1 MRKTLILLGLIA
13 LSISV
18 YYFSKDNQTPVF
30 LMTEKPD
37 IIAKGHNGQVFLVE
51 LHFEHDGLI
60 DFIESNH
67 SQNVLFLLDS
77 SLIERADHIVELLK
91 KLQRPTGLLGKNSE
105 TLNQDIAIYEKA
117 FDNKPLWFMPQGYIY
132 EESLRLTLFEKQINM
147 IAPSLII
154 RNNVFPAKLEKGT
167 ILSLPLYKETNV
179 SFEKLSSWM
188 SQQKFISIEE
198 SLFGYSLKTKRYP

>member
-1 MRKTLILLGLIA
+1 MKKILILLGLIT
-13 LSISV
+13 LSITA
-18 YYFSKDNQTPVF
+18 YYFLKDNQIPVF
-30 LMTEKPD
+30 LITEEPNV
-37 IIAKGHNGQVFLVE
+37 IAKGHNGQVFLVE

-91 KLQRPTGLLGKNSE
+91 KLQRPTGLLGKNNE

-132 EESLRLTLFEKQINM
+132 EESLRLTLFEQQVNM

-154 RNNVFPAKLEKGT
+154 RNNVLPPKLEKGT

-179 SFEKLSSWM
+179 DFKKLSSWM

>member
-1 MRKTLILLGLIA
+1 MKKTLILLGLIA
-13 LSISV
+13 LSISA
-18 YYFSKDNQTPVF
+18 YYFFKDNQIPVF
-30 LMTEKPD
+30 LMTEEPN
-37 IIAKGHNGQVFLVE
+37 IIAKGHDGQVFLVE

-60 DFIESNH
+60 DFIESTH

-91 KLQRPTGLLGKNSE
+91 QLQRPTGLLGKNSA

-132 EESLRLTLFEKQINM
+132 EGSLRLTLFEQQINM

-154 RNNVFPAKLEKGT
+154 RNNVFPTKMEKGT

-179 SFEKLSSWM
+179 DFEKLSSWM

-198 SLFGYSLKTKRYP
+198 SLFGYSIKTKRYP

>member
-1 MRKTLILLGLIA
+1 MKKILILLGLIT
-13 LSISV
+13 LSISA
-18 YYFSKDNQTPVF
+18 YYFLKDNQIPVF
-30 LMTEKPD
+30 LMTEEPD

-105 TLNQDIAIYEKA
+105 TLDQDIVIYEEA

-132 EESLRLTLFEKQINM
+132 EESLRLTLFEQQVNM

-154 RNNVFPAKLEKGT
+154 RNNVFPTKLEKGT

-179 SFEKLSSWM
+179 DFEKLSSWM

-198 SLFGYSLKTKRYP
+198 SLFGYSIKTKRYP

>member
-1 MRKTLILLGLIA
+1 MKKILILLGLIT
-13 LSISV
+13 LSITA
-18 YYFSKDNQTPVF
+18 YYFLKDNQIPVF
-30 LMTEKPD
+30 LITEEPNV
-37 IIAKGHNGQVFLVE
+37 IAKGNNGQVFLVE

-105 TLNQDIAIYEKA
+105 TLDQDIAIYENA
-117 FDNKPLWFMPQGYIY
+117 FDHKPLWFMPQGYIY
-132 EESLRLTLFEKQINM
+132 EESLRLTLFEQQVNM

-154 RNNVFPAKLEKGT
+154 RNNVFPTKLEKGT

-179 SFEKLSSWM
+179 DFKKLSSWM

>member
-1 MRKTLILLGLIA
+1 MRKILILLGLIA
-13 LSISV
+13 LSMSV
-18 YYFSKDNQTPVF
+18 YYFLKDNQTPVF
-30 LMTEKPD
+30 LMTEEPD

-91 KLQRPTGLLGKNSE
+91 KLQRPTGLLGKSSE
-105 TLNQDIAIYEKA
+105 TLDQDIAIYEKA

-147 IAPSLII
+147 IAPTLII
-154 RNNVFPAKLEKGT
+154 RNNVFPTKLEKGT
-167 ILSLPLYKETNV
+167 ILSLPLYKEINV
-179 SFEKLSSWM
+179 DFEKLSSWM
-188 SQQKFISIEE
+188 SQQTFISIEE

>member
-1 MRKTLILLGLIA
+1 MRKILILLGLIA
-13 LSISV
+13 LSMSV
-18 YYFSKDNQTPVF
+18 YYFLKDNQTPVF
-30 LMTEKPD
+30 LMTEEPD

-91 KLQRPTGLLGKNSE
+91 KLQRPTGLLGKSSE
-105 TLNQDIAIYEKA
+105 TLDQDIAIYEKA

-147 IAPSLII
+147 IAPTLII
-154 RNNVFPAKLEKGT
+154 RNNVFPTKLEKGT
-167 ILSLPLYKETNV
+167 ILSLPLYKEVNV
-179 SFEKLSSWM
+179 DFEKLSSWM

>member
-1 MRKTLILLGLIA
+1 MKKTLILLGLIA
-13 LSISV
+13 LSISA
-18 YYFSKDNQTPVF
+18 YYFFKDNQIPVF
-30 LMTEKPD
+30 LMTEEPN
-37 IIAKGHNGQVFLVE
+37 IIAKGHDGQVFLVE

-60 DFIESNH
+60 DFIESTH

-91 KLQRPTGLLGKNSE
+91 QLQRPTGLLGKNSA

-154 RNNVFPAKLEKGT
+154 RNNVFPTKMEKGT

-179 SFEKLSSWM
+179 DFEKLSSWM

>member
-1 MRKTLILLGLIA
+1 MKKILILLGLIT
-13 LSISV
+13 LSISA
-18 YYFSKDNQTPVF
+18 YYFLKDNQIPVF
-30 LMTEKPD
+30 LMTDEPD
-37 IIAKGHNGQVFLVE
+37 IITKGHNGQVFLIE

-60 DFIESNH
+60 DFIESDYSKNA
-67 SQNVLFLLDS
+67 LFLLDS

-105 TLNQDIAIYEKA
+105 TLDQDIAIYEKA

-132 EESLRLTLFEKQINM
+132 EESLRLTLFEQQVNM

-154 RNNVFPAKLEKGT
+154 RNNVFPTKLEKGT

-179 SFEKLSSWM
+179 DFKKLSSWM
-188 SQQKFISIEE
+188 SQQKFITIEE
-198 SLFGYSLKTKRYP
+198 SLFGYSFKTKRYP

>member
-1 MRKTLILLGLIA
+1 MKKILILLGLIT
-13 LSISV
+13 LSITA
-18 YYFSKDNQTPVF
+18 YYFLKDNQIPVF
-30 LMTEKPD
+30 LITEEPNV
-37 IIAKGHNGQVFLVE
+37 IAKGHNGQVFLVE

-105 TLNQDIAIYEKA
+105 TLDQDIAIYEKA
-117 FDNKPLWFMPQGYIY
+117 FDHKPLWFMPQGYIY
-132 EESLRLTLFEKQINM
+132 EESLRLTLFEQQVNM

-154 RNNVFPAKLEKGT
+154 RNNVFPTKLEKGT

-179 SFEKLSSWM
+179 DFKKLSSWM

>member
-1 MRKTLILLGLIA
+1 MKKTLILLGLIA
-13 LSISV
+13 LSISA
-18 YYFSKDNQTPVF
+18 YYFFKDNQIPVF
-30 LMTEKPD
+30 LMTEEPN
-37 IIAKGHNGQVFLVE
+37 IIAKGHDGQVFLVE

-60 DFIESNH
+60 DFIESTH

-91 KLQRPTGLLGKNSE
+91 QLQRPTGLLGKNSA

-132 EESLRLTLFEKQINM
+132 EGSLRLTLFEQQINM

-154 RNNVFPAKLEKGT
+154 RNNVFPTKMEKGT

-179 SFEKLSSWM
+179 DFEKLSSWM

>member
-1 MRKTLILLGLIA
+1 MKKILILLGLIT
-13 LSISV
+13 LSITA
-18 YYFSKDNQTPVF
+18 YYFLKDNQIPVF
-30 LMTEKPD
+30 LITEEPNV
-37 IIAKGHNGQVFLVE
+37 IAKGHNGQVFLVE

-105 TLNQDIAIYEKA
+105 TLDQDIAIYENA
-117 FDNKPLWFMPQGYIY
+117 FDHKPLWFMPQGYIY
-132 EESLRLTLFEKQINM
+132 EESLRLTLFEQQVNM

-154 RNNVFPAKLEKGT
+154 RNNVFPTKLEKGT

-179 SFEKLSSWM
+179 DFKKLSSWM

>member
-1 MRKTLILLGLIA
+1 MRKILILLGLIA

-18 YYFSKDNQTPVF
+18 YYFLKDNQTPVF
-30 LMTEKPD
+30 LMTEEPD

-60 DFIESNH
+60 EFIESNQ

-91 KLQRPTGLLGKNSE
+91 KLQRPTGLLGQTSE
-105 TLNQDIAIYEKA
+105 TLDRDIAIYEKA
-117 FDNKPLWFMPQGYIY
+117 FDTKPLWFMPQGYVY
-132 EESLRLTLFEKQINM
+132 EESLRLTLFEQQVNM

-154 RNNVFPAKLEKGT
+154 RNNVFPTKLEKGT
-167 ILSLPLYKETNV
+167 ILSLPLYKETNLD
-179 SFEKLSSWM
+179 FAKLSSWM
-188 SQQKFISIEE
+188 STQQFVSIEE

>member
-1 MRKTLILLGLIA
+1 MKKILILLGLIT
-13 LSISV
+13 LSISA
-18 YYFSKDNQTPVF
+18 YYFLKDNQIPVF
-30 LMTEKPD
+30 LMTDEPD
-37 IIAKGHNGQVFLVE
+37 IITKGHNGQVFLIE

-60 DFIESNH
+60 DFIESEH
-67 SQNVLFLLDS
+67 SKNALFLLDS

-91 KLQRPTGLLGKNSE
+91 KLQRPTGLLGKNIE

-132 EESLRLTLFEKQINM
+132 EESLSLTLFEQKINM

-154 RNNVFPAKLEKGT
+154 RNNVFPTKLEKGT
-167 ILSLPLYKETNV
+167 ILSLPLYKEINV
-179 SFEKLSSWM
+179 DFEKLSSWM

>member
-1 MRKTLILLGLIA
+1 MRKILILLGLIT
-13 LSISV
+13 LSITA
-18 YYFSKDNQTPVF
+18 YYSLKDKQIPVF
-30 LMTEKPD
+30 LMTEEPN
-37 IIAKGHNGQVFLVE
+37 IIAKGHDGQVFLVE

-60 DFIESNH
+60 DFIESTH

-105 TLNQDIAIYEKA
+105 TLDQDIAIYEKA
-117 FDNKPLWFMPQGYIY
+117 FDHKPLWFMPQGYIY
-132 EESLRLTLFEKQINM
+132 EESLRLTLFEQQVNM

-154 RNNVFPAKLEKGT
+154 RNNVFPTKLEKGT

-179 SFEKLSSWM
+179 DFKKLSNWM

-198 SLFGYSLKTKRYP
+198 SLFGYSFKTKRYP

>member
-1 MRKTLILLGLIA
+1 MRKILILLGLIA
-13 LSISV
+13 LSITV
-18 YYFSKDNQTPVF
+18 YYFSKNNQIPVF
-30 LMTEKPD
+30 LMTEEPNV
-37 IIAKGHNGQVFLVE
+37 IAKGYNGPVFLVE

-67 SQNVLFLLDS
+67 SRNTLFLLDS

-91 KLQRPTGLLGKNSE
+91 KLQRPTGLLGKSIE
-105 TLNQDIAIYEKA
+105 TLEQDIAIYEKA

-132 EESLRLTLFEKQINM
+132 DESLILNVFGQQINM

-154 RNNVFPAKLEKGT
+154 RNNVFPMKLEKGT

-179 SFEKLSSWM
+179 NFEKLSSWM
-188 SQQKFISIEE
+188 STQEFLSIEE
-198 SLFGYSLKTKRYP
+198 SLFGYSVKTKRSP

>member
-1 MRKTLILLGLIA
+1 MKKILILLGLIT
-13 LSISV
+13 LSITA
-18 YYFSKDNQTPVF
+18 YYFLKDNQIPVF
-30 LMTEKPD
+30 LITEEPNV
-37 IIAKGHNGQVFLVE
+37 IAKGHNGQVFLVE

-91 KLQRPTGLLGKNSE
+91 KLQRPTGLLGNTSE
-105 TLNQDIAIYEKA
+105 TLDQDIAIYEKA
-117 FDNKPLWFMPQGYIY
+117 FDHKPLWFMPQGYIY
-132 EESLRLTLFEKQINM
+132 EESLRLTLFEQQVNM

-154 RNNVFPAKLEKGT
+154 RNNVFPTKLEKGT

-179 SFEKLSSWM
+179 DFKKLSSWM